1 MDVSELNVIIYIYNC
16 NEPYYLMQTEPIHN
30 SEELKQNQQDYNHV
44 PFDGFVNV
52 NDIVKKRR
60 QLRNAAF
67 NVADES
73 YDADLNVQSD
83 ENNLQGTD

>member
-1 MDVSELNVIIYIYNC
+1 
-16 NEPYYLMQTEPIHN
+16 MQTEPIHN
-30 SEELKQNQQDYNHV
+30 SEELKQNQEDYIHV

-67 NVADES
+67 NVPDQS
-73 YDADLNVQSD
+73 RDADLNLQSD
-83 ENNLQGTD
+83 ENNLQGAD